1 VSVVLPPGI
10 DGQALHA
17 EFSTNLQTQPADNAA
32 CSLARSPK
40 RHSITTS
47 QTCAKFNQPLTVS
60 LSSQT
65 QSLHQINSHS
75 SAPDFLPIVSIKQVV
90 PDTFISGTSV
100 LAWPTSPN
108 NRQISLSR
116 KKYEISP
123 KLDSED
129 TMKASDSATVI
140 NLSQ

>member
-17 EFSTNLQTQPADNAA
+17 EFSTNLQTQPAANAA
-32 CSLARSPK
+32 CPLARSPK
-40 RHSITTS
+40 HHSITTS
-47 QTCAKFNQPLTVS
+47 QTCAKFNQPPTVS

-65 QSLHQINSHS
+65 QSPHQINSHS
-75 SAPDFLPIVSIKQVV
+75 SASDFLRIVSIKQAA
-90 PDTFISGTSV
+90 PDTFIPGTSV

-108 NRQISLSR
+108 NRQISLPR
-116 KKYEISP
+116 TKDEINP

-129 TMKASDSATVI
+129 IMKASDSAAVI